1 MRLMDFPE
9 RLVDRQIDRGRGT
22 RAERIQAVR
31 TAQNFLA
38 FACVLGFVSVAINL
52 FGTGPFRALW
62 MGLGV
67 LWVAVAALTWRQ
79 RRYVD
84 RLALGEGR

>member
-22 RAERIQAVR
+22 RAERIRAVR
-31 TAQNFLA
+31 TAQNFLY
-38 FACVLGFVSVAINL
+38 FACVLGFVSVAINV
-52 FGTGPFRALW
+52 FGTGAFRALW
-62 MGLGV
+62 MGIGA
-67 LWVAVAALTWRQ
+67 LWLAITALTVRQ

-84 RLALGEGR
+84 RLARGEGR